1 MNALKAAE
9 PDLHPSSRT
18 KTREVKAD
26 ANVGFAAS
34 ISSGPPAAVGRAAT
48 ADPSDSPPQS

>member
-26 ANVGFAAS
+26 ANVAH
-34 ISSGPPAAVGRAAT
+34 
-48 ADPSDSPPQS
+48 